1 MQKLKETLQDA
12 GVVVKDRKKV
22 LKNNS
27 PVVQMWQLRLA
38 EQQLPAIKMGDQAM
52 KKVKKADEPSV
63 RSWIC
68 CEQSMSYGILEEYAR
83 ALQKA
88 EQAVDEDPKL
98 ASALSTLGAAQIVSS
113 RWDEGSAIFEKAIAI
128 GPAPVARGGSARHQG
143 RAGRGGE
150 ARGPA
155 RGQRR
160 GGG

>member
-12 GVVVKDRKKV
+12 GVLVKDRKKV

-88 EQAVDEDPKL
+88 EQAVDEDPNL
-98 ASALSTLGAAQIVSS
+98 AYAWHILAGVQRCVAL
-113 RWDEGSAIFEKAIAI
+113 WDESIAN
-128 GPAPVARGGSARHQG
+128 A
-143 RAGRGGE
+143 E
-150 ARGPA
+150 
-155 RGQRR
+155 
-160 GGG
+160 